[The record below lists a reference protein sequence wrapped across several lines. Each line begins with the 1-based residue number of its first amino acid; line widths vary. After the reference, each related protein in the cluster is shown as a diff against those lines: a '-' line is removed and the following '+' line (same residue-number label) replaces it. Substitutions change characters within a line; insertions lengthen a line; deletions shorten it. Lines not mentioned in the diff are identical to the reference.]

1 MIQEEFS
8 GSGPNQVDQSTAAPD
23 REIKRSTLAW
33 SKIKSNKMLLI
44 GGIIVFIFV
53 FVALFGPYLTSYSP
67 TKMNPRE
74 RFSPPSANHLMGT
87 DQFGRDT
94 FARILYGAQV
104 SFKVGIVCVLIGM
117 IGGVLIGAPAGFM
130 GGFIDHVLMRM
141 MDGLLAFPP
150 LLLAI
155 GLVAAMGPSLT
166 TVSISIGV
174 IYIPRFARV
183 MRAAVM
189 TERGKEYVEA
199 ARAIGQSRFKIL
211 VKHIGP
217 TTISP
222 VVIMGTI
229 IFALS
234 VIIEAALSFLG
245 VGLPPP
251 MPSWGTM
258 LDESRRFLGT
268 SVWMAIF
275 PGMTIS
281 LAVLGFNLMGDGL
294 RDFLDPKVYAITK
307 TNL

>member
-1 MIQEEFS
+1 MTQEEFS
-8 GSGPNQVDQSTAAPD
+8 SSGSNQVDRSTPSQIG
-23 REIKRSTLAW
+23 EMKRSALTW
-33 SKIKSNKMLLI
+33 SKVKSNKMLLI
-44 GGIIVFIFV
+44 GGIIVFIF
-53 FVALFGPYLTSYSP
+53 FFMAIFAPYLTSYSP
-67 TKMNPRE
+67 TKMYPRE
-74 RFSPPSANHLMGT
+74 RFAPPSAKHLMGT

-94 FARILYGAQV
+94 YARILYGAQV

-117 IGGVLIGAPAGFM
+117 IGGVLIGAPSGFV
-130 GGFIDHVLMRM
+130 GGFTDHLLMRI

-189 TERGKEYVEA
+189 AEREKEYVEA

-234 VIIEAALSFLG
+234 VILEAALSFLG

-268 SVWMAIF
+268 SAWMLIF

-281 LAVLGFNLMGDGL
+281 LAVLGFNLLGDGL

>member
-1 MIQEEFS
+1 MTQEEFR
-8 GSGPNQVDQSTAAPD
+8 GSVPNQVDQSAPSPE
-23 REIKRSTLAW
+23 RGIKRSTLAW

-44 GGIIVFIFV
+44 GGTVVMIF
-53 FVALFGPYLTSYSP
+53 FFMAISAPYLSSYSP
-67 TKMNPRE
+67 TKMNIRE
-74 RFSPPSANHLMGT
+74 RFSPPSAKHIMGT

-94 FARILYGAQV
+94 YARILYGAQV
-104 SFKVGIVCVLIGM
+104 SFKVGIVSVLIGM
-117 IGGVLIGAPAGFM
+117 IGGMLIGALAGFL
-130 GGFIDHVLMRM
+130 GGFIDDVLMRM
-141 MDGLLAFPP
+141 IDGLLAFPP

-155 GLVAAMGPSLT
+155 GLVAAMGPSLN

-189 TERGKEYVEA
+189 VEREKEYVEA
-199 ARAIGQSRFKIL
+199 ARSIGQSRFKIM
-211 VKHIGP
+211 VKHIFP

-234 VIIEAALSFLG
+234 VIIEASLSFLG

-258 LDESRRFLGT
+258 LEESRRFLGT
-268 SVWMAIF
+268 SIWMALF

-281 LAVLGFNLMGDGL
+281 LAVLGFNLLGDGL
-294 RDFLDPKVYAITK
+294 RDFLDPKVYAMTK